1 MLLITAE
8 DGDGL
13 LCFSLEGI
21 NLRIP
26 ADWLEEFAC
35 MHLWVF
41 FGFVPQ
47 PKTFMFSSVTDSK
60 LPPGASPA
68 APLRYGD
75 GWMVYLC
82 RSH

>member
-1 MLLITAE
+1 MFFFGRNKLE
-8 DGDGL
+8 DSCRLAGGV
-13 LCFSLEGI
+13 
-21 NLRIP
+21 
-26 ADWLEEFAC
+26 C
-35 MHLWVF
+35 MYASVF
-41 FGFVPQ
+41 FGWGLVPQ

-68 APLRYGD
+68 TPLRYGD